1 MFIWTAVKNKLRKF
15 IPVGRTYLDNKLN
28 ALNNRFKDLNNRFK
42 ELDKDVKRAD
52 KRQGKLLEDLRQEM
66 RQNSRDQIKAI
77 EELKKYIDQELQRR
91 DDWGKRASEIAR
103 NAGTVP
109 YGSSSVRRR
118 KGPVKVR
125 WGDYAYALSLKR
137 YLDRQG
143 IYTIVDTR
151 EDWDCEENADVVV
164 ALRGCHFYRPD
175 RRNSKCLYIMWNISH
190 PEMVTPEEY
199 ELYDVVCI
207 CSRGMR
213 RKLLPR

>member
-66 RQNSRDQIKAI
+66 RQSSREQLKAI
-77 EELKKYIDQELQRR
+77 EELKQYIDQELRRR

-103 NAGTVP
+103 NAGDRHIWVLKCP
-109 YGSSSVRRR
+109 APE
-118 KGPVKVR
+118 GPAKVR

-137 YLDRQG
+137 YLDRLG

-151 EDWDCEENADVVV
+151 EDWDCEENADVVI
-164 ALRGCHFYRPD
+164 ALR
-175 RRNSKCLYIMWNISH
+175 
-190 PEMVTPEEY
+190 
-199 ELYDVVCI
+199 
-207 CSRGMR
+207 
-213 RKLLPR
+213 